1 MNGQM
6 RNWLNGMISEFVKN
20 SPENSLKMEPDE
32 KAWACLHSRFTTV
45 DLFKNLMDIL
55 GPDKGFR
62 VLVVGLDE
70 IVYCAKDNVV
80 YALPFELLAKK
91 SLSLQPSHC
100 GYTRSKQV
108 GIANKIKNK
117 LDDHVLSAFF
127 LVTEVK
133 YQLSFFLPGSPEPS
147 SKSALV
153 CA

>member
-70 IVYCAKDNVV
+70 IVYAPKTTWFMPC
-80 YALPFELLAKK
+80 LLSFLQK
-91 SLSLQPSHC
+91 SLTLQPSHG

-153 CA
+153 CV

>member
-70 IVYCAKDNVV
+70 IVYCGGGSRVPCV
-80 YALPFELLAKK
+80 C
-91 SLSLQPSHC
+91 SH
-100 GYTRSKQV
+100 GFDGFGR
-108 GIANKIKNK
+108 IR
-117 LDDHVLSAFF
+117 
-127 LVTEVK
+127 
-133 YQLSFFLPGSPEPS
+133 
-147 SKSALV
+147 
-153 CA
+153 

>member
-62 VLVVGLDE
+62 VLVVDLS
-70 IVYCAKDNVV
+70 
-80 YALPFELLAKK
+80 ELFHEVFVFGKLERFYPVR
-91 SLSLQPSHC
+91 LETMRFPNPSHC
-100 GYTRSKQV
+100 APTYP
-108 GIANKIKNK
+108 
-117 LDDHVLSAFF
+117 LS
-127 LVTEVK
+127 LRH
-133 YQLSFFLPGSPEPS
+133 SP
-147 SKSALV
+147 
-153 CA
+153 CAPMGGVRRC